1 MKSFRYILGGALIG
15 ALALVGVALAQV
27 IPVPSANPVGQG
39 DLVQILKN
47 GAPSAQSVYAPAG
60 GIGSMDQYVFNTP
73 LTGFTLTGTNYTSLL
88 YLTPAGTLATG
99 TVTMPA
105 LENDGQRFCIA
116 SSQTQTALTV
126 TANTGQTI
134 VGTAV
139 TALVI
144 GTQVCWVY
152 RASTLSWYRVA

>member
-1 MKSFRYILGGALIG
+1 MKSLRIWGAGI
-15 ALALVGVALAQV
+15 ALAVLALAGIAYAQSVPIPSAAPVTQGDYVQV
-27 IPVPSANPVGQG
+27 I
-39 DLVQILKN
+39 KN
-47 GAPSAQSVYAPAG
+47 GAPSAQSSYAPAG
-60 GIGSMDQYVFNTP
+60 AIGSMDQYAFNTP
-73 LTGFTLTGTNYTSLL
+73 LTGFTLTGTSYTSLL

-105 LENDGQRFCIA
+105 QENDGQRFCIA